1 MHTQLVQMLAIKK
14 PQQGIP
20 WRRVLRVMIAVGL
33 PLAIALFRGEFL
45 PAVYGAVAGFYTMFV
60 DNGGNTSERI
70 TVMMYMTVG
79 MLLAGIAGVAGHY
92 VQGAPLAFL
101 LAFAVFT
108 GWLQGAG
115 NSVEMMSKYWLIAFL
130 FGDSAPHLSP
140 LAGTYLLI
148 GGMSGIFA
156 VLLDRCLFRA
166 PEQKNGPML
175 FEAMS
180 RILRR
185 SHNNSIF
192 AFYFAAKVV
201 LAYLIGYGL
210 GLERAYWVPLTVV
223 LVTVYDN
230 KLTIDRMVQ
239 RLFGSILGALLGW
252 SMLYFFKAEWQLA
265 AMVVVLA
272 AITPIFLERNYWL
285 AVIPITALVMVL
297 LDFGGEHHSLVRAR
311 VENTIIACVLSGM
324 GTLLFIRL
332 QPNYFDPRPKK
343 KLKRIQHDE
352 PL

>member
-1 MHTQLVQMLAIKK
+1 MQTQLVKMLAIK

-33 PLAIALFRGEFL
+33 PLAIALVRGEFL

-70 TVMMYMTVG
+70 TVMVYMTVG

-101 LAFAVFT
+101 LAFAIFT

-130 FGDSAPHLSP
+130 FGDSAPLLSP
-140 LAGTYLLI
+140 LAGTYLLL
-148 GGMSGIFA
+148 GGASGILA

-166 PEQKNGPML
+166 PEPKNGPML
-175 FEAMS
+175 YEAMS

-185 SHNNSIF
+185 NHNNSIF
-192 AFYFAAKVV
+192 AFYFATKVV

-239 RLFGSILGALLGW
+239 RLIGSMIGALLGW
-252 SMLYFFKAEWQLA
+252 AVLHFFQAEWQLA

-272 AITPIFLERNYWL
+272 AVTPICLERNYWL

-297 LDFGGEHHSLVRAR
+297 LDFGGEHHTLVRAR
-311 VENTIIACVLSGM
+311 VENTIIACVLSGL
-324 GTLLFIRL
+324 GSLLFIRFK
-332 QPNYFDPRPKK
+332 PADFD
-343 KLKRIQHDE
+343 KRGKPIV
-352 PL
+352 

>member
-175 FEAMS
+175 YEAMS

-185 SHNNSIF
+185 PHNNSIF

-252 SMLYFFKAEWQLA
+252 AMLYFFKAEWQLA

-332 QPNYFDPRPKK
+332 QPHYFDPRPKK
-343 KLKRIQHDE
+343 KLKRIQRDE

>member
-1 MHTQLVQMLAIKK
+1 MHTQLVQMLAIK
-14 PQQGIP
+14 PQQVIP

-33 PLAIALFRGEFL
+33 PLAIALYRGEFL

-60 DNGGNTSERI
+60 DNGGNTAERI
-70 TVMMYMTVG
+70 TVMVYMTVG
-79 MLLAGIAGVAGHY
+79 MLLAGIAGVAGNY

-101 LAFAVFT
+101 LAFAIFT

-130 FGDSAPHLSP
+130 FGDSAPELSP

-148 GGMSGIFA
+148 GGAAGIFS
-156 VLLDRCLFRA
+156 VLLDRFLFRA
-166 PEQKNGPML
+166 PEEKNGPML

-180 RILRR
+180 RLLRR
-185 SHNNSIF
+185 PHNNSLF

-201 LAYLIGYGL
+201 LAYSIGYSF
-210 GLERAYWVPLTVV
+210 GLERAYWLPLTVV

-239 RLFGSILGALLGW
+239 RLLGSILGALLGW
-252 SMLYFFKAEWQLA
+252 AVLSFFKAEWQLA
-265 AMVVVLA
+265 ALVVALA
-272 AITPIFLERNYWL
+272 AITPIFLNRNYWL

-297 LDFGGEHHSLVRAR
+297 LDFGGEHHSLVLAR
-311 VENTIIACVLSGM
+311 VENTVLACILSGL
-324 GTLLFIRL
+324 GTLLFIRFR
-332 QPNYFDPRPKK
+332 PDYFTEHRRVKKVRPVTPS
-343 KLKRIQHDE
+343 E
-352 PL
+352 

>member
-252 SMLYFFKAEWQLA
+252 AMLYFFKAEWQLA

-343 KLKRIQHDE
+343 KLKRIQRDE
-352 PL
+352 PM

>member
-148 GGMSGIFA
+148 GGMSGIFS

>member
-175 FEAMS
+175 YEAMS

-185 SHNNSIF
+185 PHNNSIF

-252 SMLYFFKAEWQLA
+252 AMLYFFKAEWQLA

-332 QPNYFDPRPKK
+332 QPHYFDPRPKK
-343 KLKRIQHDE
+343 KLKRIQSDE
-352 PL
+352 SL

>member
-14 PQQGIP
+14 PPQGIP

-101 LAFAVFT
+101 LAFAIFT

-175 FEAMS
+175 YEAMS

-185 SHNNSIF
+185 PHNNSIF
-192 AFYFAAKVV
+192 AFYFAAKVL

-239 RLFGSILGALLGW
+239 RLFGSVIGALLGW
-252 SMLYFFKAEWQLA
+252 AMLYFFKAEWQLA

-272 AITPIFLERNYWL
+272 AITPVFLERNYWL

-332 QPNYFDPRPKK
+332 QPHYFDPRPKK
-343 KLKRIQHDE
+343 KLKRIQSDE